1 MDRCPCDAC
10 LAFHVDLDEH
20 MAERVDWELT
30 RLFDPG
36 AGDDR
41 TVWTSVSPGRT
52 LTWEALEQELARL
65 DSASPG
71 RILMAAG
78 RLLNNMPRPA
88 GRILGVDTPQPSH
101 PWDFARARAMLAA
114 GREDDVAA
122 AAAAEVAPVPVDA
135 MPTRPRSFAQWQR
148 EAADLLALA
157 ERQRR

>member
-1 MDRCPCDAC
+1 MDGC
-10 LAFHVDLDEH
+10 LCHECIQAALARH
-20 MAERVDWELT
+20 MADQVGWELT
-30 RLFDPG
+30 RHFDPG

-52 LTWEALEQELARL
+52 LTLDTLERALERL
-65 DSASPG
+65 REDEPLPSFRFPSASEV
-71 RILMAAG
+71 LAA
-78 RLLNNMPRPA
+78 LTP
-88 GRILGVDTPQPSH
+88 DTPQPSH
-101 PWDFARARAMLAA
+101 PWDFARARALLAA

-135 MPTRPRSFAQWQR
+135 IPTRPRSFAQWQR